1 MSSEPAPAIA
11 VAAAAGPRATSD
23 PDSTIGTLQAVG
35 RSTLPPAGRRNSS
48 LSVSSLSD
56 NSADGH
62 LLPLVVRGST
72 MRSALARAHG
82 GSQYGDVSRYSRWS
96 DGDGDVF
103 DQTADEAQTADQRR
117 SKLTVTSPVAA
128 IAEDSTSTSID
139 AASLQTNRHLEIWE
153 RFFKNAILF
162 TTSDPDSAAK
172 NRQMEL
178 SKTIETIRQTSSASR
193 SKGATST
200 ARWPSR
206 LSPARYSSAM
216 ALLLLQNDPLSGED
230 PAAGSY
236 VDDVKSDSEL
246 IEAAKDIVSSGA
258 RDNRCPLQCIDGTA
272 SSFALLLTALHGDVC
287 AAEELLLRKGADP
300 NCMDDQL
307 RTPTHYCSRM
317 GNVSMLALLFDNGAD
332 LEGTVL

>member
-1 MSSEPAPAIA
+1 
-11 VAAAAGPRATSD
+11 
-23 PDSTIGTLQAVG
+23 
-35 RSTLPPAGRRNSS
+35 
-48 LSVSSLSD
+48 
-56 NSADGH
+56 
-62 LLPLVVRGST
+62 

-82 GSQYGDVSRYSRWS
+82 GSQHGDGDGSRYSMWS
-96 DGDGDVF
+96 DGDGEVF
-103 DQTADEAQTADQRR
+103 DQTADQAQTADQKR
-117 SKLTVTSPVAA
+117 SERTVTSPVAA
-128 IAEDSTSTSID
+128 IAEDSTSTSIG

-153 RFFKNAILF
+153 RFFKNAILI

-200 ARWPSR
+200 ARWPTR

-216 ALLLLQNDPLSGED
+216 ALLLLQNDPLRGAD

-236 VDDVKSDSEL
+236 VDDEKSDSEL
-246 IEAAKDIVSSGA
+246 VEAAKDIMSSGA
-258 RDNRCPLQCIDGTA
+258 RDHRCPLQCIDGTA

-332 LEGTVL
+332 LEGTTMVSVRPDDLPTLPHLTFSHLSSVSPRCSRSDTAAHRDHLRQLCGR